1 MSKNLKEICNNTANQ
16 EVVEEMLQVF
26 NPPKDCSISNT
37 KNVEFLRITISKFR
51 NNREYIDKKIIPLVG
66 NITLGKKVN
75 IKSNFVVVLLT
86 GRLKTFNKIKPHNE
100 ILVYENCVGEW
111 WNYEGLFVKELYKFI
126 S

>member
-26 NPPKDCSISNT
+26 SPPKDCSISNT
-37 KNVEFLRITISKFR
+37 RNVEFLRITISKFR

-111 WNYEGLFVKELYKFI
+111 WNYEGLFVKELYKFV